1 MVDDPYKVLGV
12 SPGASQDEIKKAYRR
27 KTKEYHPDT
36 HPNDPNATKKM
47 TEVNEAYDMLMNPDK
62 YAAKRAQQS
71 QSSQRNSYS
80 GQYGGYSSQQG
91 GYSQGRQNY
100 SGQQR
105 SSGNYQNAG
114 GWYSD
119 FGFDFDDFFGFG
131 SSYQTASTKPQV
143 EPGDS
148 PRIQQVVGYI
158 NSGSYKQA
166 LDLLFHVP
174 SYGRNA
180 RWYYLSSLANHG
192 LGNSVQAVDHMQK
205 ASQMEPN
212 NKTYQQL
219 LRQFRQA
226 ERTYEDNAR
235 GFNMEA
241 FPLDKICLG
250 LCMARLCCGIRCI

>member
-1 MVDDPYKVLGV
+1 MIDDPYKVLGV

-36 HPNDPNATKKM
+36 HPNDPNANKKM
-47 TEVNEAYDMLMNPDK
+47 TEINEAYDMLMNPDK
-62 YAAKRAQQS
+62 YASRRAQQQQS
-71 QSSQRNSYS
+71 QSRQSSYS
-80 GQYGGYSSQQG
+80 GGYGGSSQQR
-91 GYSQGRQNY
+91 SY

-105 SSGNYQNAG
+105 NTGNNQNAG
-114 GWYSD
+114 GWSSD

-131 SSYQTASTKPQV
+131 SSYQTASTKPQT

-148 PRIQQVVGYI
+148 PRIQQVVSAI
-158 NSGSYKQA
+158 NNGSYQRA

-174 SYGRNA
+174 SYERNA

-192 LGNSVQAVDHMQK
+192 AGNSVQAVDHMQK
-205 ASQMEPN
+205 ASEMEPN

-226 ERTYEDNAR
+226 ERTYDNNAR
-235 GFNMEA
+235 GFNMGG

-250 LCMARLCCGIRCI
+250 LCMARLCCGLRCI

>member
-1 MVDDPYKVLGV
+1 MIDDPYKVLGV
-12 SPGASQDEIKKAYRR
+12 SVGATQEEIKKAYRR

-47 TEVNEAYDMLMNPDK
+47 TEINEAYDMLMNPDK
-62 YAAKRAQQS
+62 YASRRAQQQ
-71 QSSQRNSYS
+71 QSSSRQGGYS
-80 GQYGGYSSQQG
+80 GGYGSSSQQG
-91 GYSQGRQNY
+91 GYS
-100 SGQQR
+100 GQQR
-105 SSGNYQNAG
+105 NSGNYQNAG
-114 GWYSD
+114 GWSSD

-131 SSYQTASTKPQV
+131 SSYQTASTKPNT

-148 PRIQQVVGYI
+148 PRIQQVVNAI
-158 NSGSYKQA
+158 NSGGYQRA

-174 SYGRNA
+174 SYERNA

-192 LGNSVQAVDHMQK
+192 AGNSVQAVDHMQK
-205 ASQMEPN
+205 ACEMEPN

-226 ERTYEDNAR
+226 ERTYDNNAR
-235 GFNMEA
+235 GFNMNG

-250 LCMARLCCGIRCI
+250 LCMARLCCGLRCI

>member
-1 MVDDPYKVLGV
+1 MIDDPYKVLGV

-47 TEVNEAYDMLMNPDK
+47 TEINEAYDMLMNPDK
-62 YAAKRAQQS
+62 YASRRAQQQQS
-71 QSSQRNSYS
+71 QNRQSGYS
-80 GQYGGYSSQQG
+80 GGYNGSSQQ
-91 GYSQGRQNY
+91 RNY
-100 SGQQR
+100 SGQQY

-114 GWYSD
+114 GWSSD

-131 SSYQTASTKPQV
+131 SSYQTASTKPNT

-148 PRIQQVVGYI
+148 PRIQQVVNAI
-158 NSGSYKQA
+158 NSGGYQRA

-174 SYGRNA
+174 SYERNA

-192 LGNSVQAVDHMQK
+192 AGNSVQAVDHMQK
-205 ASQMEPN
+205 ACEMEPN

-226 ERTYEDNAR
+226 ERTYDNNAR
-235 GFNMEA
+235 GFNMNG

-250 LCMARLCCGIRCI
+250 LCMARLCCGLRCI

>member
-1 MVDDPYKVLGV
+1 MIDDPYKVLGI
-12 SPGASQDEIKKAYRR
+12 SPGATQDEIKKAYRK

-62 YAAKRAQQS
+62 YAAKRAQQER
-71 QSSQRNSYS
+71 SSQRNGYS
-80 GQYGGYSSQQG
+80 GQYGGYSSGQG
-91 GYSQGRQNY
+91 GYSQQRG
-100 SGQQR
+100 SSQQH

-131 SSYQTASTKPQV
+131 SGYQTASTKPQA
-143 EPGDS
+143 ERGDS
-148 PRIQQVVGYI
+148 PRIQQVVNYI
-158 NSGSYKQA
+158 NSGSYQRA

-174 SYGRNA
+174 SYDRNA
-180 RWYYLSSLANHG
+180 RWYYLSALANHG
-192 LGNSVQAVDHMQK
+192 AGNSVQAVDHMQK
-205 ASQMEPN
+205 ASELEPN

-226 ERTYEDNAR
+226 ERTYEDNAS
-235 GFNMEA
+235 GFNMGG

-250 LCMARLCCGIRCI
+250 LCMARLCCGLRCI

>member
-1 MVDDPYKVLGV
+1 MIDDPYKVLGI
-12 SPGASQDEIKKAYRR
+12 SPGATQDEIKKAYRR

-47 TEVNEAYDMLMNPDK
+47 TEINEAYDMLMNPDK
-62 YAAKRAQQS
+62 YASRRAQQQ
-71 QSSQRNSYS
+71 QSSSRQSGYS
-80 GQYGGYSSQQG
+80 GGYGSSSQQG
-91 GYSQGRQNY
+91 GYS
-100 SGQQR
+100 GQQR
-105 SSGNYQNAG
+105 NSGNYQNAG
-114 GWYSD
+114 GWSSD

-131 SSYQTASTKPQV
+131 SSYQTASTKPNT

-148 PRIQQVVGYI
+148 PRIQQVVNAI
-158 NSGSYKQA
+158 NSGGYQRA

-174 SYGRNA
+174 SYERNA

-192 LGNSVQAVDHMQK
+192 AGNSVQAVDHMQK
-205 ASQMEPN
+205 ACEMEPN

-226 ERTYEDNAR
+226 ERTYDNNAR
-235 GFNMEA
+235 GFNMNG

-250 LCMARLCCGIRCI
+250 LCMARLCCGLRCI

>member
-1 MVDDPYKVLGV
+1 MIDDPYKVLGI
-12 SPGASQDEIKKAYRR
+12 SPGASQDEIKKAYRK

-47 TEVNEAYDMLMNPDK
+47 TEINEAYDMLMNPDK

-71 QSSQRNSYS
+71 RSSQQSGYS
-80 GQYGGYSSQQG
+80 GQYGGYS
-91 GYSQGRQNY
+91 
-100 SGQQR
+100 QQR
-105 SSGNYQNAG
+105 NTNQQRSGNYQNAG

-131 SSYQTASTKPQV
+131 SSYQTASTKPQT

-148 PRIQQVVGYI
+148 PRIRQVVSYI
-158 NSGSYKQA
+158 NNGNYQQA

-174 SYGRNA
+174 SYERNA
-180 RWYYLSSLANHG
+180 RWYYLSALANHG
-192 LGNSVQAVDHMQK
+192 AGKSVQAVDHMQK
-205 ASQMEPN
+205 AAEMDPN

-226 ERTYEDNAR
+226 ERTYESNGS
-235 GFNMEA
+235 GFNMGG

-250 LCMARLCCGIRCI
+250 LCMARLCCGLRCI

>member
-1 MVDDPYKVLGV
+1 MIDDPYKVLGL
-12 SPGASQDEIKKAYRR
+12 SPGATQDEIKKAYRR

-47 TEVNEAYDMLMNPDK
+47 TEINEAYDMLMNPDK
-62 YAAKRAQQS
+62 YASRRAQQ
-71 QSSQRNSYS
+71 QSTNRQNGYS
-80 GQYGGYSSQQG
+80 GGYGGSSQQG
-91 GYSQGRQNY
+91 SY

-105 SSGNYQNAG
+105 NSGNYQNAG
-114 GWYSD
+114 GWSSD

-131 SSYQTASTKPQV
+131 SSYQTASTKPQT

-148 PRIQQVVGYI
+148 PRIQQVVSAI
-158 NSGSYKQA
+158 NSGAYQRA

-174 SYGRNA
+174 SYERNA

-192 LGNSVQAVDHMQK
+192 AGNSVQAVDHMQK
-205 ASQMEPN
+205 ASEMEPN
-212 NKTYQQL
+212 NKIYQQL

-226 ERTYEDNAR
+226 ERTYDDNGR
-235 GFNMEA
+235 GFHMGG

-250 LCMARLCCGIRCI
+250 LCMARLCCGLRCI

>member
-12 SPGASQDEIKKAYRR
+12 SPSATQEEIKKAYRR
-27 KTKEYHPDT
+27 KTKEYHPDL
-36 HPNDPNATKKM
+36 HPDDPNAARKM

-71 QSSQRNSYS
+71 QSSQRSSYT
-80 GQYGGYSSQQG
+80 GQHGGYSSGQ
-91 GYSQGRQNY
+91 RQNS

-105 SSGNYQNAG
+105 STGNQQNAG

-131 SSYQTASTKPQV
+131 SNYQAASTKPRT

-148 PRIQQVVGYI
+148 PRIQQVVQCI
-158 NSGSYKQA
+158 NAGSYQQA
-166 LDLLFHVP
+166 LELLFHVP
-174 SYGRNA
+174 SYGRDA

-192 LGNSVQAVDHMQK
+192 LGNSVQAVDHMQR
-205 ASQMEPN
+205 AAQLEPN
-212 NKTYQQL
+212 NQAYQQL

-226 ERTYEDNAR
+226 ERTYEENGKD
-235 GFNMEA
+235 FNMGA
-241 FPLDKICLG
+241 FPLDKLCLG
-250 LCMARLCCGIRCI
+250 LCIARLCCGCRCI

>member
-1 MVDDPYKVLGV
+1 MIDDPYKVLGI
-12 SPGASQDEIKKAYRR
+12 SPGASQDEIKKAYRK

-47 TEVNEAYDMLMNPDK
+47 TEINEAYDMLMNPDK

-71 QSSQRNSYS
+71 RSSQQSGYS
-80 GQYGGYSSQQG
+80 GQYGGYS
-91 GYSQGRQNY
+91 
-100 SGQQR
+100 QQR
-105 SSGNYQNAG
+105 NTNQQRSGNYQNAG

-131 SSYQTASTKPQV
+131 SSYQTASTKPQT

-148 PRIQQVVGYI
+148 PRIRQVVSYI
-158 NSGSYKQA
+158 NNGNYQQA

-174 SYGRNA
+174 SYERNA
-180 RWYYLSSLANHG
+180 RWYYLSALANHG
-192 LGNSVQAVDHMQK
+192 AGKSVQAVDHMQK
-205 ASQMEPN
+205 AAQMDPN

-226 ERTYEDNAR
+226 ERTYESNGS
-235 GFNMEA
+235 GFHMGG

-250 LCMARLCCGIRCI
+250 LCMARLCCGLRCI